1 MPAASDGAPVA
12 LPRTWRPLGVRLA
25 VLFFGG
31 MLLVICT
38 FAWFGSDPSVRARFT
53 LFQRSTIVALGLLY
67 AAVGHAL
74 ARSRVV
80 AQETGLTVVNG
91 YKRHVYEWAQI
102 VAVRLPQGAPWA
114 TLDLADGTTVS
125 VLAIQGSD
133 GDRAR
138 AAVRGLRSLI
148 DR

>member
-1 MPAASDGAPVA
+1 MPAASDGPTVA

-38 FAWFGSDPSVRARFT
+38 FAWLGFDPSVRARFT

-67 AAVGHAL
+67 AAVGYAL

-91 YKRHVYEWAQI
+91 FKRHVYEWAEV

-138 AAVRGLRSLI
+138 DAVRGLRSLI